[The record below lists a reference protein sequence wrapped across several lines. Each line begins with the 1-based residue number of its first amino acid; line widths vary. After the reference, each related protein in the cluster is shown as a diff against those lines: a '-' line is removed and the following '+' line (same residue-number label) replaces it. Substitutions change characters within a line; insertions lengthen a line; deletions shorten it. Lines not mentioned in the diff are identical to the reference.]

1 MNNISDAADLLAT
14 AREALTHEL
23 LPLLPKERRY
33 LGLMI
38 GNVIGI
44 AARELS
50 AGAVAMANEAG
61 RATKLLA
68 AQGIP
73 LPPAAEAGAQAL
85 TALRRTLSAA
95 IREGRFDEPAASAAL
110 MAHLA
115 RTAADWV
122 AISNPKALRTKPA

>member
-1 MNNISDAADLLAT
+1 MSNISDAADLLAT

-50 AGAVAMANEAG
+50 AGAVATASEAG

-68 AQGIP
+68 SHDIP
-73 LPPAAEAGAQAL
+73 LPLDADPSAQAL
-85 TALRRTLSAA
+85 PALRRTLSAA
-95 IREGRFDEPAASAAL
+95 IRGGRFDAPPASTAL
-110 MAHLA
+110 MAHLT

-122 AISNPKALRTKPA
+122 AISNPKALRTK

>member
-1 MNNISDAADLLAT
+1 
-14 AREALTHEL
+14 LTHEL

-33 LGLMI
+33 VGLMI

-50 AGAVAMANEAG
+50 AGAVAMTSEAG

-68 AQGIP
+68 DLDAPPP
-73 LPPAAEAGAQAL
+73 LQAEAGAEAL
-85 TALRRTLSAA
+85 PALRRALSAA
-95 IREGRFDEPAASAAL
+95 IRVGRFDEAPASTAL
-110 MAHLA
+110 MAHLT

-122 AISNPKALRTKPA
+122 AISNPKALRGK

>member
-1 MNNISDAADLLAT
+1 VNNISDAADLLAT

-33 LGLMI
+33 VGLMI

-50 AGAVAMANEAG
+50 AGAVAMAAEAG
-61 RATKLLA
+61 RASKLLA
-68 AQGIP
+68 SHDVSRP
-73 LPPAAEAGAQAL
+73 LEAEAGAEAL
-85 TALRRTLSAA
+85 SALRRTLGVA
-95 IREGRFDEPAASAAL
+95 IRGGRFDEPPASTAL
-110 MAHLA
+110 MAHLT

-122 AISNPKALRTKPA
+122 AISNPKALRTR